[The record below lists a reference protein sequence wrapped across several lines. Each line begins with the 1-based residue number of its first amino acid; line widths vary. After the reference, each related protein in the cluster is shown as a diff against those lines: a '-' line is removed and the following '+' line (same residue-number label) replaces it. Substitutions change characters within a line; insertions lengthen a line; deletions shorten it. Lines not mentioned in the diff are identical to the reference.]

1 MSNENN
7 EVPLTPEVPI
17 IPAEGTE
24 QTSEQTSEQTRAKTP
39 LEMVRERQAQMR
51 GHQSA
56 GKRGSSET
64 DLSGPAESYK
74 RRMRQRKSG

>member
-1 MSNENN
+1 MSNETNKA
-7 EVPLTPEVPI
+7 PLNPGDQ
-17 IPAEGTE
+17 AENTE
-24 QTSEQTSEQTRAKTP
+24 ETKEETGAKPRAKTP

-51 GHQSA
+51 AHQNTA
-56 GKRGSSET
+56 NRGSNAS

>member
-1 MSNENN
+1 MPDETNKASLN
-7 EVPLTPEVPI
+7 PS
-17 IPAEGTE
+17 EGTE
-24 QTSEQTSEQTRAKTP
+24 ETKEEPRAKTP

-51 GHQSA
+51 GNQNTA
-56 GKRGSSET
+56 RRGSKGA

>member
-1 MSNENN
+1 MPKETNKAPLNPGEEIEETEN
-7 EVPLTPEVPI
+7 
-17 IPAEGTE
+17 TE
-24 QTSEQTSEQTRAKTP
+24 ENKEETGEKPRAKTP

-51 GHQSA
+51 GHQNTA
-56 GKRGSSET
+56 NRGSNAT